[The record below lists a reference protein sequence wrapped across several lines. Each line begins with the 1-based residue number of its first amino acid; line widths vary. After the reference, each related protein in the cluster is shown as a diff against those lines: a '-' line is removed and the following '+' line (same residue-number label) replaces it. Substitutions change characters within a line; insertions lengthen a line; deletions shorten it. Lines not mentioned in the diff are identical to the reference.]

1 MASQNATA
9 DAREVLRHAQPGPR
23 RFAPGLIFALL
34 GAISAV
40 ALLACS
46 AWLIARAA
54 EQPQLAYL
62 SVAVVGVRAFALSR
76 SAFRYVDRLA
86 SHDAAFRQLAE
97 LRVAVFQRLIP
108 LAPAGL
114 ARTKRGDLLSRLV
127 SDVDALQ
134 DLPLRVVQPLLVSGI
149 VAVLSV
155 AGVWLVLPQAALTLL
170 ICLVVAFLA
179 GTLLHAAIAA
189 RAERRLAPGRGAL
202 MQQLLD
208 FIGSLDVLLAF
219 GAVDERLEQ
228 LNRTDAA
235 LRRDGVK
242 ASLGAGLAAS
252 AMTFAAGI
260 ATLLAILV
268 GAPVLEGPQLAI
280 VALVPLAVFEVCGMV
295 PLAVGAWRQVRSSAE
310 RVARIAPDTVPNGIP
325 LEPTSA
331 APASADLEPRE
342 PDAGRLPAPTV
353 ALSGLSARWPDL
365 DGGDPDADPEL
376 APGAALDGISFG
388 VAPGERVLVRG
399 ESGAGK
405 TTLANV
411 LVRFLDYQG
420 GFTVGG
426 REAKAMPPAE
436 LRRTI
441 GLCEQNPWIFDSSLR
456 QNLLFAR
463 ENADDAELNAV
474 LARVGLADWAAG
486 RGGLDAEL
494 GERGALV
501 SGGQAQRIALARALL
516 ADFPVLV
523 VDEPT
528 ANVDAAQADALM
540 RDILSATDRSER
552 GVARSVIL
560 ISHDSVPAELID
572 RELLLRDGRLV
583 GAGEPT
589 A

>member
-1 MASQNATA
+1 MVRTNGAAGDTMA
-9 DAREVLRHAQPGPR
+9 VLRHAQPGAR
-23 RFAPGLIFALL
+23 RFAPGLFFAVMS
-34 GAISAV
+34 AVCAV

-46 AWLIARAA
+46 AWLITRAA

-62 SVAVVGVRAFALSR
+62 SAAVVGVRAFALGR
-76 SAFRYVDRLA
+76 GAFRYVDRLA

-97 LRVAVFQRLIP
+97 LRVVVFERLIP

-127 SDVDALQ
+127 SDVDKLQ
-134 DLPLRVVQPLLVSGI
+134 DLPLRVVQPLLVSGL

-155 AGVWLVLPQAALTLL
+155 IGVWVVLPRAAITLL
-170 ICLVVAFLA
+170 VCLVGAFVA
-179 GTLLHAAIAA
+179 GTALHAVIAA
-189 RAERRLAPGRGAL
+189 RAENRLAPGRGAL
-202 MQQLLD
+202 VQQLLD
-208 FIGSLDVLLAF
+208 FVGSLDVLLAF
-219 GAVDERLEQ
+219 GAVDERLEA

-242 ASLGAGLAAS
+242 TALGAGLAAS
-252 AMTFAAGI
+252 SMTFAAGI

-268 GAPVLEGPQLAI
+268 GAPMLEGPQLAI

-295 PLAVGAWRQVRSSAE
+295 PLAVGAWRQVRSSAA
-310 RVARIAPDTVPNGIP
+310 RVATIAPATVPAGVPVESVPASTDRENGLGAP
-325 LEPTSA
+325 SA
-331 APASADLEPRE
+331 ACSRE
-342 PDAGRLPAPTV
+342 PAPTL

-365 DGGDPDADPEL
+365 SEVGAESEL
-376 APGAALDGISFG
+376 LPPSAALSGIDM
-388 VAPGERVLVRG
+388 AITPGERVLIRG

-411 LVRFLDYQG
+411 FVRFLDYDG
-420 GFTVGG
+420 SFTLNG
-426 REAKAMPPAE
+426 REARELTPSD

-463 ENADDAELNAV
+463 ETSTDEELNAV
-474 LARVGLADWAAG
+474 VERVGLTEWAKS
-486 RGGLDAEL
+486 RGGLDAML
-494 GERGALV
+494 GEQGALV

-516 ADFPVLV
+516 ADFAVLV

-540 RDILSATDRSER
+540 RDILSATSDDT
-552 GVARSVIL
+552 GVPRTVIL
-560 ISHDSVPAELID
+560 ISHDRVPAELVD
-572 RELLLRDGRLV
+572 QQLLLHEGRLV
-583 GAGEPT
+583 NT
-589 A
+589 IR

>member
-1 MASQNATA
+1 MAAQATTA
-9 DAREVLRHAQPGPR
+9 DARDVLRHAQPGPR
-23 RFAPGLIFALL
+23 RFAPGLFFALL
-34 GAISAV
+34 SAISAV

-62 SVAVVGVRAFALSR
+62 SAAVVGVRAFALGR
-76 SAFRYVDRLA
+76 AAFRYVDRLA

-134 DLPLRVVQPLLVSGI
+134 DLPLRVVQPLLVSGVI
-149 VAVLSV
+149 AVLSV
-155 AGVWLVLPQAALTLL
+155 AGVWIVLPQAALTLL
-170 ICLVVAFLA
+170 VCLVVAFAA

-219 GAVDERLEQ
+219 GAVDERLQE

-235 LRRDGVK
+235 LRRDGVR

-295 PLAVGAWRQVRSSAE
+295 PLAVGAWRQVRTSAE
-310 RVARIAPDTVPNGIP
+310 RVARIAPAAVPSGIP
-325 LEPTSA
+325 VEPASGDQTA
-331 APASADLEPRE
+331 VAPAAESDAPRPE
-342 PDAGRLPAPTV
+342 APAIV
-353 ALSGLSARWPDL
+353 LNGLSARWPDL
-365 DGGDPDADPEL
+365 GGRDPSL
-376 APGAALDGISFG
+376 APGVALEGISLT

-411 LVRFLDYQG
+411 LVRFLDYEG
-420 GFTVGG
+420 GFTLGG
-426 REAKAMPPAE
+426 REAKAMAPGE

-463 ENADDAELNAV
+463 EHATDAELTAM
-474 LARVGLADWAAG
+474 LERVGLGEWAG
-486 RGGLDAEL
+486 SRGGLDAEL

-540 RDILSATDRSER
+540 RDILSATSSADA
-552 GVARSVIL
+552 GAARSVIL
-560 ISHDSVPAELID
+560 ISHDAVPAELVD
-572 RELLLRDGRLV
+572 RELVLSAGRLV
-583 GAGEPT
+583 STGGL
-589 A
+589 

>member
-1 MASQNATA
+1 M
-9 DAREVLRHAQPGPR
+9 
-23 RFAPGLIFALL
+23 
-34 GAISAV
+34 
-40 ALLACS
+40 
-46 AWLIARAA
+46 
-54 EQPQLAYL
+54 
-62 SVAVVGVRAFALSR
+62 
-76 SAFRYVDRLA
+76 
-86 SHDAAFRQLAE
+86 
-97 LRVAVFQRLIP
+97 FQRLIP

-134 DLPLRVVQPLLVSGI
+134 DLPLRVVQPLLVSGVI
-149 VAVLSV
+149 AVLSV
-155 AGVWLVLPQAALTLL
+155 AGVWIVLPQAALTLL
-170 ICLVVAFLA
+170 VCLVVAFAA

-219 GAVDERLEQ
+219 GAVDERLEE

-235 LRRDGVK
+235 LRRDGVR

-295 PLAVGAWRQVRSSAE
+295 PLAVGAWRQVRTSAE
-310 RVARIAPDTVPNGIP
+310 RVARIAPATVPSGIP
-325 LEPTSA
+325 VEPASGDQSAVAPAAESDAPRPA
-331 APASADLEPRE
+331 APAIVLN
-342 PDAGRLPAPTV
+342 
-353 ALSGLSARWPDL
+353 GLSARWPDL
-365 DGGDPDADPEL
+365 GGGDPSL
-376 APGAALDGISFG
+376 APGVALEGISLT

-411 LVRFLDYQG
+411 LVRFLDYEG
-420 GFTVGG
+420 GFTLGG
-426 REAKAMPPAE
+426 REAKAMPPGE

-456 QNLLFAR
+456 QNLLFAS
-463 ENADDAELNAV
+463 EHATDAELTAM
-474 LARVGLADWAAG
+474 LERVGLAEWAGG

-540 RDILSATDRSER
+540 RDILSATSSADAGS
-552 GVARSVIL
+552 ARSVIL
-560 ISHDSVPAELID
+560 ISHDTVPAELVD
-572 RELLLRDGRLV
+572 RELVLSAGRLV
-583 GAGEPT
+583 GTGGL
-589 A
+589 

>member
-1 MASQNATA
+1 MLIENPSLGPAARLDAATSTA
-9 DAREVLRHAQPGPR
+9 DARAVLRNAQPGPR
-23 RFAPGLIFALL
+23 RFAPGLFFALL
-34 GAISAV
+34 SAISAV

-62 SVAVVGVRAFALSR
+62 SAAVVGVRAFALSR
-76 SAFRYVDRLA
+76 AAFRYVERLA

-114 ARTKRGDLLSRLV
+114 ARTQRGDLLSRLV
-127 SDVDALQ
+127 SDVDGLQ

-155 AGVWLVLPQAALTLL
+155 AGVWIVLPQAALTLL
-170 ICLVVAFLA
+170 LCLAGAFLA
-179 GTLLHAAIAA
+179 GTLVHAAIAA

-202 MQQLLD
+202 MQQLID

-219 GAVDERLEQ
+219 GAVDERLEA

-235 LRRDGVK
+235 LRRDGVR
-242 ASLGAGLAAS
+242 ASLGAGFAAS
-252 AMTFAAGI
+252 AMTLAAGI

-295 PLAVGAWRQVRSSAE
+295 PLAVGAWRQVRSSAG
-310 RVARIAPDTVPNGIP
+310 RVAQVAPATVPSGIP
-325 LEPTSA
+325 LETAFAEPEQGDTA
-331 APASADLEPRE
+331 RRPAPAI
-342 PDAGRLPAPTV
+342 
-353 ALSGLSARWPDL
+353 ALSGLSARWPEL
-365 DGGDPDADPEL
+365 GGGDPTLPAST
-376 APGAALDGISFG
+376 ALEGVSFA

-411 LVRFLDYQG
+411 LVRFLDYEG

-441 GLCEQNPWIFDSSLR
+441 GLCEQNPWIFDSTLR

-463 ENADDAELNAV
+463 EGAGDDELTAV
-474 LARVGLADWAAG
+474 LERVGLAEWAAS

-540 RDILSATDRSER
+540 RDILSATGASGDDT
-552 GVARSVIL
+552 ARSVVL
-560 ISHDSVPAELID
+560 ISHDTVPTDLVD
-572 RELLLRDGRLV
+572 RELVLSAGRLV
-583 GAGEPT
+583 GTGL
-589 A
+589 